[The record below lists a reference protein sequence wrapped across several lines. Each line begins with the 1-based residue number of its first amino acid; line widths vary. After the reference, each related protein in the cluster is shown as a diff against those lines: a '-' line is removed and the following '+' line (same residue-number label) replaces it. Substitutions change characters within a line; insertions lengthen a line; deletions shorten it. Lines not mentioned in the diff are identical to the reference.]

1 MTLFIEVKDLCVD
14 FGGEQVLKNVNL
26 TIDEGE
32 VVGILGKSG
41 SGKTVLMH
49 VLRGTEEVG
58 NVTGSV
64 IYHVARCPECH
75 SVDVP
80 GKVGTACSCGGTYEE
95 LTADFVKLGL
105 YDADRKDVARRI
117 SIMIQRTFALYGDDT
132 VLVNIMNALNEV
144 GYKGPDA
151 VRIAADI
158 LEEVHMSHRMMHIAR
173 ELSGGEKQR
182 VVLARQ
188 LVKNPYLLL
197 ADEPTGT
204 LDPMNAEIVHN
215 VIMQTVR
222 NHNMAL
228 VITSHWPQVIGEL
241 ADKAVLLDD
250 GTIAA
255 VGKPQDV
262 IKQFMGDTEF
272 VTERRHADIGEDL
285 VRVRNLFKKY
295 ISVERGVVKAVDDI
309 SFDVKEREIFGIVG
323 VSGAGKT
330 STSKMLMGIMPP
342 TKGSIDIRI
351 GDEWVDMTKP
361 GVNFKGRATKYMGIL
376 HQEYSLYPY
385 NTIIGNL
392 TDSIS
397 LDLPYELGRRKAV
410 QTLMVAGFPKE
421 KAMDILDKNTDEL
434 SEGERHRVA
443 MAQVLMKEPRL
454 VIMDEPTG
462 TMDPITR
469 LSVSKSILN
478 AREVLG
484 ETFIIVSH
492 DMEFVEEVCDRV
504 AFMQGG
510 KIVAVGKPKEIM
522 EIMAKESRV
531 NEANVDRKAM
541 AESVEE
547 DKDKE
552 VRTDNSCCV

>member
-158 LEEVHMSHRMMHIAR
+158 LEEVNMSHRMMHIAR

-510 KIVAVGKPKEIM
+510 KIVAVGKPKEVM

-531 NEANVDRKAM
+531 NEANVYRKAM

>member
-158 LEEVHMSHRMMHIAR
+158 LEEVNMSHRMMHIAR

>member
-105 YDADRKDVARRI
+105 YDADRKDIARRI

-158 LEEVHMSHRMMHIAR
+158 LEEVNMSHRMMHIAR

-241 ADKAVLLDD
+241 ADKAVLLED

-262 IKQFMGDTEF
+262 IRQFMGDTEF

-351 GDEWVDMTKP
+351 GDEWIDMTKP

-510 KIVAVGKPKEIM
+510 KIVAVGRPKEVM
-522 EIMAKESRV
+522 EIMAKESRI

>member
-158 LEEVHMSHRMMHIAR
+158 LEEVNMSHRMMHIAR

-421 KAMDILDKNTDEL
+421 KATDILDKNTDEL